1 MLEIAERVLNN
12 LQKDIVDSAISIAAG
27 LEKGSLYSG
36 TYQALPYYEF
46 LSHLPR
52 YFNQNSMETNENSNN
67 GDEAARIA
75 YNDRHYMRR

>member
-1 MLEIAERVLNN
+1 VLEIAERVLNN

-27 LEKGSLYSG
+27 LEKGSSYSAP
-36 TYQALPYYEF
+36 YQVLPYYEF
-46 LSHLPR
+46 PSHLPK
-52 YFNQNSMETNENSNN
+52 YFNQNSMEINENSNH